1 MELVDVHFS
10 YPEAVEPA
18 LAGVSLT
25 LRRGELVGLI
35 GQNGSGKT
43 TLARHLNGLL
53 QPTSGAVLVEGA
65 DIRGVEP
72 GRLAATVGY
81 VFQNPD
87 HALFLTSVRA
97 EVEYGLGLQ
106 GLDQEEVT
114 VRAEAAMRRFGI
126 YERAERHPASLGRG
140 WRRLIVLAAAD
151 ALEPDLLVLDE
162 PTGGLDRR
170 LTAELMARLEQVV
183 AEGRCVLLIS
193 HDMQLIADHCSRVVA
208 LHAGRLAGDGTPRA
222 IFGQSELLDR
232 IGIARP
238 QIGRLARRLEGRG
251 IERGIVAT
259 GDLAGAIVARVRAAD
274 AASRR
279 GR

>member
-10 YPEAVEPA
+10 YPEAVEPV

-114 VRAEAAMRRFGI
+114 ARAEAAMRRFGI

>member
-10 YPEAVEPA
+10 YPEAVEPV

-208 LHAGRLAGDGTPRA
+208 LHAGRLAGDGTPRE

>member
-114 VRAEAAMRRFGI
+114 ARAEAAMRRFGI

-208 LHAGRLAGDGTPRA
+208 LHAGRLAGDGTPRE

-274 AASRR
+274 AASRS